1 MLCSN
6 YTILTQIQVKVIKV
20 DDFQL
25 ITSKEEA
32 KNFEITFESLGTGT
46 CMEIDFKDGAVK
58 AYGDQTY
65 CKEWIPDIRYDPVF
79 SKITSPLPLT
89 YVFYQ
94 EGIFNVTARAKNRV
108 TEVVTVDDVMVI
120 VTSAPCAP
128 PKIMIPFNS
137 TDNLAPVEY
146 FRAEKV
152 VLKAKQSLNCTPVL
166 TTKKTW
172 QLLAVTVNISNG
184 AEEITGMDLGQI
196 SPDTYESGQLIIPER
211 CVVWVICTTYCMF
224 LQEPFV

>member
-1 MLCSN
+1 ML
-6 YTILTQIQVKVIKV
+6 IQVKVIKI

-25 ITSKEEA
+25 ITSKEYP

-58 AYGDQTY
+58 AYGDKTY
-65 CKEWIPDIRYDPVF
+65 CEEWIPDIRYDPVF
-79 SKITSPLPLT
+79 TEITSPLPLT

-184 AEEITGMDLGQI
+184 AEETTAMDLGQI
-196 SPDTYESGQLIIPER
+196 TPDTYESGQLIIPER
-211 CVVWVICTTYCMF
+211 CVI
-224 LQEPFV
+224 